1 MKNSIR
7 NFIDTLWEKLN
18 LMINL
23 YPILFYKKHRLLTNA
38 L

>member
-7 NFIDTLWEKLN
+7 KFIDTLWEKLN

-23 YPILFYKKHRLLTNA
+23 HLILFFKKHRLLTNA
-38 L
+38 V